1 MNLGGINN
9 NFENSRRNNF
19 SVISIFLLL
28 IFFPTLILY
37 AVYWNNQK
45 KIKRYEIENLQY
57 YASFPMDS
65 LLSRMIN
72 QKFELKEIKSE
83 IEKLDF
89 VALCKIYKKDSET
102 LKLEIVEKE
111 PLAVVRNVSGQC
123 FLVTIDFD
131 LISSANLKQTSYPI
145 IEWGEEEVSNFV
157 EKNLVLL
164 MILKRVKK
172 EYPEIYKS
180 ISEVVGNGD
189 EICLVTKS
197 TRTKI
202 LTTTKDLL
210 QDLEIISALL
220 KRNDMGKF
228 LKNTIDLRFD
238 NIMVV
243 R

>member
-1 MNLGGINN
+1 
-9 NFENSRRNNF
+9 
-19 SVISIFLLL
+19 
-28 IFFPTLILY
+28 
-37 AVYWNNQK
+37 
-45 KIKRYEIENLQY
+45 
-57 YASFPMDS
+57 MDS